1 MMENIEFNG
10 KKVLVR
16 VDFNVPL
23 SSSFE
28 ITDDNRIKASMPT
41 LNYILSH
48 GGALIL
54 CSHLGRPQQ
63 KKLENG
69 DINVNKFTLKHLVPY
84 LEGILK
90 RPVKFVDDC
99 IGQEA
104 FIAASSLKPGEVIL
118 LENTR
123 FHPGEEKGDNG
134 MAEKLA
140 SLADIYINDAFGTAH
155 RAHAST
161 TLVAHHFKPDAKG
174 FGFLMKAEIENARH
188 IIETPEKPFTAIIGG
203 AKVSD
208 KMLLLDK
215 MLDQVDNLI
224 IGGGMAFTFI
234 KAKGGHIG
242 NSLVELDRLDLAI
255 QLMDKAN
262 SKGVNLLLPVDVIA
276 ADKFDNNAET
286 AEVSSDDIPE
296 GWLGLDIGPRA
307 VETFVS
313 SIKSAKTILWNGP
326 MGVFEMS
333 NFAKGTLAIAESV
346 ALATQHGAYSLVGG
360 GDSVAAVTQVGLA
373 GEVSYVSTGGGALLE
388 MLEGK
393 ILPGVKAINE

>member
-1 MMENIEFNG
+1 MENIDFKN

-23 SSSFE
+23 SSTFQ
-28 ITDDNRIKASMPT
+28 ITDDNRIKASLPT
-41 LNYILSH
+41 LNYILEH

-69 DINVNKFTLKHLVPY
+69 ELNVTKFTLNHLTSY
-84 LEGILK
+84 LSSTLNRSVTFIS
-90 RPVKFVDDC
+90 DC
-99 IGQEA
+99 IGSEA
-104 FIAASSLKPGEVIL
+104 VNACNGLKPGEVIL

-123 FHPGEEKGDNG
+123 FYPGEEKGDKG
-134 MAEKLA
+134 MAGILA
-140 SLADIYINDAFGTAH
+140 SLADVYINDAFGTAH

-161 TLVAHHFKPDAKG
+161 TVVAHFFTAENKG

-188 IIETPEKPFTAIIGG
+188 IIESPEKPFTAIIGG

-234 KAKGGHIG
+234 KANGGQIG
-242 NSLVELDRLDLAI
+242 NSLVELDRLDLAL
-255 QLMDKAN
+255 QLMEKAK

-276 ADKFDNNAET
+276 ANKFGNDAET
-286 AEVSSDDIPE
+286 MEVSSDDIPE
-296 GWLGLDIGPRA
+296 GWLGLDIGPKA
-307 VETFVS
+307 VKAFVS

-333 NFAKGTLAIAESV
+333 SFAKGTLAIAESV
-346 ALATQHGAYSLVGG
+346 AEATQNGAYSLVGG
-360 GDSVAAVTQVGLA
+360 GDSVAAVTQVGLSDA
-373 GEVSYVSTGGGALLE
+373 VSYVSTGGGALLE

-393 ILPGVKAINE
+393 VLPGVKAISE

>member
-1 MMENIEFNG
+1 MENIDFNN

-23 SSSFE
+23 SGSFQ
-28 ITDDNRIKASMPT
+28 ITDDNRIKASLPT
-41 LNYILSH
+41 LNYILAH

-69 DINVNKFTLKHLVPY
+69 ELNVSKFTLNHLTSY
-84 LEGILK
+84 LSATLN
-90 RPVKFVDDC
+90 RPVTFISDC
-99 IGQEA
+99 IGSEA
-104 FIAASSLKPGEVIL
+104 VNACNALKPGEVIL

-123 FHPGEEKGDNG
+123 FYPGEEKGDKE
-134 MAEKLA
+134 MAGILA
-140 SLADIYINDAFGTAH
+140 SLADVYINDAFGTAH

-161 TLVAHHFKPDAKG
+161 TLVANFFTAENKG

-188 IIETPEKPFTAIIGG
+188 IIESPEKPFTAIIGG

-234 KAKGGHIG
+234 KAKGGQIG
-242 NSLVELDRLDLAI
+242 NSLVELDRLDLAL
-255 QLMDKAN
+255 QLMEKAK

-276 ADKFDNNAET
+276 ANKFGNDAEKM
-286 AEVSSDDIPE
+286 EVSSDNIPE
-296 GWLGLDIGPRA
+296 GWLGLDIGPKA
-307 VETFVS
+307 VEAFVS
-313 SIKSAKTILWNGP
+313 TIKSAKTILWNGP
-326 MGVFEMS
+326 MGVFEMPS
-333 NFAKGTLAIAESV
+333 FAKGTLAIAESV
-346 ALATQHGAYSLVGG
+346 AEATQNGAYSLVGG
-360 GDSVAAVTQVGLA
+360 GDSVAAVTQVGLSDA
-373 GEVSYVSTGGGALLE
+373 VSYVSTGGGALLE

-393 ILPGVKAINE
+393 VLPGVKAISE

>member
-134 MAEKLA
+134 MAENLA

-333 NFAKGTLAIAESV
+333 NFAKGTLSIAESV

>member
-1 MMENIEFNG
+1 MENIDFNN

-23 SSSFE
+23 SGSFQ
-28 ITDDNRIKASMPT
+28 ITDDNRIKASLPT
-41 LNYILSH
+41 LNYILAH

-69 DINVNKFTLKHLVPY
+69 ELNVSKFTLIHLTSY
-84 LEGILK
+84 LSATLN
-90 RPVKFVDDC
+90 RPVTFISDC
-99 IGQEA
+99 IGSEA
-104 FIAASSLKPGEVIL
+104 VNACNSLKPGEVIL

-123 FHPGEEKGDNG
+123 FYPGEEKGDKE
-134 MAEKLA
+134 MAGILA
-140 SLADIYINDAFGTAH
+140 SLADVYINDAFGTAH

-161 TLVAHHFKPDAKG
+161 TLAANFFTAENKG

-188 IIETPEKPFTAIIGG
+188 IIESPEKPFTAIIGG

-234 KAKGGHIG
+234 KAKGGQIG
-242 NSLVELDRLDLAI
+242 NSLVELDRLDLAL
-255 QLMDKAN
+255 QLMEKAK

-276 ADKFDNNAET
+276 ANKFGNDAEKM
-286 AEVSSDDIPE
+286 EVSSDNIPE
-296 GWLGLDIGPRA
+296 GWLGLDIGPKA
-307 VETFVS
+307 VEACVS
-313 SIKSAKTILWNGP
+313 TIKSAKTILWNGP
-326 MGVFEMS
+326 MGVFEMPS
-333 NFAKGTLAIAESV
+333 FAKGTLSIAESV
-346 ALATQHGAYSLVGG
+346 AEATQNGAYSLVGG
-360 GDSVAAVTQVGLA
+360 GDSVAAVTQVGLSDA
-373 GEVSYVSTGGGALLE
+373 VSYVSTGGGALLE

-393 ILPGVKAINE
+393 VLPGVKAISE

>member
-1 MMENIEFNG
+1 MENIEFNG

-123 FHPGEEKGDNG
+123 FHPGEENGDNG

-174 FGFLMKAEIENARH
+174 FGFLMKAEIENARY

-333 NFAKGTLAIAESV
+333 NFAKGTLSIAESV

>member
-1 MMENIEFNG
+1 MENIDFKN

-23 SSSFE
+23 SSTFQ
-28 ITDDNRIKASMPT
+28 ITDDNRIKASLPT
-41 LNYILSH
+41 LNYILEN

-69 DINVNKFTLKHLVPY
+69 ELNVAKFTLNHLTSY
-84 LEGILK
+84 LSEILN
-90 RPVKFVDDC
+90 RPVSFISDC
-99 IGQEA
+99 IGSEA
-104 FIAASSLKPGEVIL
+104 VNACNALKPGEVIL

-123 FHPGEEKGDNG
+123 FYPGEEKGDKE
-134 MAEKLA
+134 MAGILA
-140 SLADIYINDAFGTAH
+140 SLADVYINDAFGTAH

-161 TLVAHHFKPDAKG
+161 TLVANFFAAGNKG

-188 IIETPEKPFTAIIGG
+188 IIESPEKPFTAIIGG

-234 KAKGGHIG
+234 KAKGGQIG
-242 NSLVELDRLDLAI
+242 NSLVELDRLDLAL
-255 QLMDKAN
+255 QLMEKAK
-262 SKGVNLLLPVDVIA
+262 SKSVNLLLPVDVIA
-276 ADKFDNNAET
+276 ANTFSNDAEKI
-286 AEVSSDDIPE
+286 EVSSDNIPE
-296 GWLGLDIGPRA
+296 GWLGLDIGSKA

-313 SIKSAKTILWNGP
+313 TIKSAKTILWNGP

-333 NFAKGTLAIAESV
+333 SFAKGTLAIAESV
-346 ALATQHGAYSLVGG
+346 AEATQNGAYSLVGG
-360 GDSVAAVTQVGLA
+360 GDSVAAVTQVGLSDA
-373 GEVSYVSTGGGALLE
+373 VSYVSTGGGALLE

-393 ILPGVKAINE
+393 VLPGVKAISE

>member
-1 MMENIEFNG
+1 MENIDFNN

-23 SSSFE
+23 SSSFQ
-28 ITDDNRIKASMPT
+28 ITDDNRIKASLPT
-41 LNYILSH
+41 LNYILAH

-69 DINVNKFTLKHLVPY
+69 ELNVAKFTLNHLTSY
-84 LEGILK
+84 LSATLNRHVTFVSDCAGLEAVNACNALK
-90 RPVKFVDDC
+90 
-99 IGQEA
+99 
-104 FIAASSLKPGEVIL
+104 SGEVIL

-123 FHPGEEKGDNG
+123 FYPGEEKGDKE
-134 MAEKLA
+134 MASILA
-140 SLADIYINDAFGTAH
+140 SLADVYINDAFGTAH

-161 TLVAHHFKPDAKG
+161 TLVANFFTADNKG

-188 IIETPEKPFTAIIGG
+188 IIESPEKPFTAIIGG

-234 KAKGGHIG
+234 KAKGGQIG
-242 NSLVELDRLDLAI
+242 NSLVELDRLDLAL
-255 QLMDKAN
+255 QLMAKAKV
-262 SKGVNLLLPVDVIA
+262 KGVNLLLPVDVIA
-276 ADKFDNNAET
+276 ANTFGNDAEKM
-286 AEVSSDDIPE
+286 EVSSDNIPE
-296 GWLGLDIGPRA
+296 GWLGLDIGPKA
-307 VETFVS
+307 VEAFVS
-313 SIKSAKTILWNGP
+313 IIKSAKTILWNGP
-326 MGVFEMS
+326 MGVFEMPS
-333 NFAKGTLAIAESV
+333 FAKGTLAIAESV
-346 ALATQHGAYSLVGG
+346 AEATQNGAYSLVGG
-360 GDSVAAVTQVGLA
+360 GDSVAAVTQVGLSDA
-373 GEVSYVSTGGGALLE
+373 VSYVSTGGGALLE

-393 ILPGVKAINE
+393 VLPGVKAISE

>member
-1 MMENIEFNG
+1 MENIDFNN

-23 SSSFE
+23 SGSFQ
-28 ITDDNRIKASMPT
+28 ITDDNRIKASLPT
-41 LNYILSH
+41 LNYILAH

-69 DINVNKFTLKHLVPY
+69 ELNVSKFTLNHLTSY
-84 LEGILK
+84 LSATLN
-90 RPVKFVDDC
+90 RPVTFISDC
-99 IGQEA
+99 IGSEA
-104 FIAASSLKPGEVIL
+104 VNACNALKPGEVIL

-123 FHPGEEKGDNG
+123 FYPGEEKGDKE
-134 MAEKLA
+134 MAGILA
-140 SLADIYINDAFGTAH
+140 SLADVYINDAFGTAH

-161 TLVAHHFKPDAKG
+161 TLVANFFTAENKG

-188 IIETPEKPFTAIIGG
+188 IIESPEKPFTAIIGG

-215 MLDQVDNLI
+215 MLDQVDDLI

-234 KAKGGHIG
+234 KAKGGQIG
-242 NSLVELDRLDLAI
+242 NSLVELDRLDLAL
-255 QLMDKAN
+255 QLMEKAK

-276 ADKFDNNAET
+276 ANKFGNDAEKM
-286 AEVSSDDIPE
+286 EVSSDNIPE
-296 GWLGLDIGPRA
+296 GWLGLDIGPKA
-307 VETFVS
+307 VEAFVS
-313 SIKSAKTILWNGP
+313 TIKSAKTILWNGP
-326 MGVFEMS
+326 MGVFEMPS
-333 NFAKGTLAIAESV
+333 FAKGTLAIAESV
-346 ALATQHGAYSLVGG
+346 AEATQNGAYSLVGG
-360 GDSVAAVTQVGLA
+360 GDSVAAVTQVGLSDA
-373 GEVSYVSTGGGALLE
+373 VSYVSTGGGALLE

-393 ILPGVKAINE
+393 VLPGVKAISE

>member
-1 MMENIEFNG
+1 MENIEFNG

-346 ALATQHGAYSLVGG
+346 ALATQLGAYSLVGG

>member
-1 MMENIEFNG
+1 MENIDFNN

-23 SSSFE
+23 SSTFQ
-28 ITDDNRIKASMPT
+28 ITDDNRIKASLPT
-41 LNYILSH
+41 LNYILEH

-69 DINVNKFTLKHLVPY
+69 ELNVTKFTLNHLTAY
-84 LEGILK
+84 LSSTLN
-90 RPVKFVDDC
+90 RPVTFISDC
-99 IGQEA
+99 IGSEA
-104 FIAASSLKPGEVIL
+104 VNACNALKPGEVIL

-123 FHPGEEKGDNG
+123 FYPGEEKGDKE
-134 MAEKLA
+134 MAGILA
-140 SLADIYINDAFGTAH
+140 SLADVYINDAFGTAH

-161 TLVAHHFKPDAKG
+161 TLVANFFTAENKG

-188 IIETPEKPFTAIIGG
+188 IIESPEKPFTAIIGG

-234 KAKGGHIG
+234 KAKGGQIG
-242 NSLVELDRLDLAI
+242 NSLVELDRLDLAL
-255 QLMDKAN
+255 QLMEKAK

-276 ADKFDNNAET
+276 ANKFGNDAEKM
-286 AEVSSDDIPE
+286 EVSSDNIPE
-296 GWLGLDIGPRA
+296 GWLGLDIGPKA
-307 VETFVS
+307 VEAFVS
-313 SIKSAKTILWNGP
+313 TIKSAKTILWNGP
-326 MGVFEMS
+326 MGVFEMPS
-333 NFAKGTLAIAESV
+333 FAKGTLAIAESV
-346 ALATQHGAYSLVGG
+346 AEATQNGAYSLVGG
-360 GDSVAAVTQVGLA
+360 GDSVAAVTQVGLSDA
-373 GEVSYVSTGGGALLE
+373 VSYVSTGGGALLE

-393 ILPGVKAINE
+393 VLPGVKAISE

>member
-1 MMENIEFNG
+1 MENIEFNG

-333 NFAKGTLAIAESV
+333 NFAKGTLSIAESV

>member
-1 MMENIEFNG
+1 MENIDFNN

-23 SSSFE
+23 SGTFQ
-28 ITDDNRIKASMPT
+28 ITDDNRIKASLPT
-41 LNYILSH
+41 LNYILAH

-69 DINVNKFTLKHLVPY
+69 ELNVTKFTLNHLTAY
-84 LEGILK
+84 LSSTLN
-90 RPVKFVDDC
+90 RPVTFISDC
-99 IGQEA
+99 IGSEA
-104 FIAASSLKPGEVIL
+104 VNACSVLRPGEVIL

-123 FHPGEEKGDNG
+123 FYPGEEKGDKE
-134 MAEKLA
+134 MAGILA
-140 SLADIYINDAFGTAH
+140 SLADVYINDAFGTAH

-161 TLVAHHFKPDAKG
+161 TLVANFFTAENKG

-188 IIETPEKPFTAIIGG
+188 IIESPEKPFTAIIGG

-234 KAKGGHIG
+234 KAKGGQIG
-242 NSLVELDRLDLAI
+242 NSLVELDRLDLAL
-255 QLMDKAN
+255 QLMEKAK

-276 ADKFDNNAET
+276 ANKFGNDAEKM
-286 AEVSSDDIPE
+286 EVSSDNIPE
-296 GWLGLDIGPRA
+296 GWLGLDIGPKA
-307 VETFVS
+307 VEAFVS
-313 SIKSAKTILWNGP
+313 TIKSAKTILWNGP
-326 MGVFEMS
+326 MGVFEMPS
-333 NFAKGTLAIAESV
+333 FAKGTLAIAESV
-346 ALATQHGAYSLVGG
+346 AEATQNGAYSLVGG
-360 GDSVAAVTQVGLA
+360 GDSVAAVTQVGLSDA
-373 GEVSYVSTGGGALLE
+373 VSYVSTGGGALLE

-393 ILPGVKAINE
+393 VLPGVKAISE

>member
-99 IGQEA
+99 MGQEA

-123 FHPGEEKGDNG
+123 FHPGEEKGDKG

-161 TLVAHHFKPDAKG
+161 TLVAHYFKPDAKG

-313 SIKSAKTILWNGP
+313 SIESAKTILWNGP

>member
-1 MMENIEFNG
+1 MENIDFNN

-23 SSSFE
+23 SSSFQ
-28 ITDDNRIKASMPT
+28 ITDDNRIKASLPT
-41 LNYILSH
+41 LNYILAH

-69 DINVNKFTLKHLVPY
+69 ELNVAKFTLNHLTSY
-84 LEGILK
+84 LSATLNRHVTFVSDCAGLEAVNACNALK
-90 RPVKFVDDC
+90 
-99 IGQEA
+99 
-104 FIAASSLKPGEVIL
+104 SGEVIL

-123 FHPGEEKGDNG
+123 FYPGEEKGDKE
-134 MAEKLA
+134 MASILA
-140 SLADIYINDAFGTAH
+140 SLADVYINDAFGTAH

-161 TLVAHHFKPDAKG
+161 TLVANFFTADNKG

-188 IIETPEKPFTAIIGG
+188 IIESPEKPFTAIIGG

-234 KAKGGHIG
+234 KAKGGQIG
-242 NSLVELDRLDLAI
+242 NSLVELDRLDLAL
-255 QLMDKAN
+255 QLMAKAKV
-262 SKGVNLLLPVDVIA
+262 KGVNLLLPVDVIA
-276 ADKFDNNAET
+276 ANTFGNDAEKM
-286 AEVSSDDIPE
+286 EVSSDNIPE
-296 GWLGLDIGPRA
+296 GWLGLDIGPKA
-307 VETFVS
+307 VEAFVS
-313 SIKSAKTILWNGP
+313 TIKSAKTILWNGP
-326 MGVFEMS
+326 MGVFEMPS
-333 NFAKGTLAIAESV
+333 FAKGTLAIAESV
-346 ALATQHGAYSLVGG
+346 AEATQNGAYSLVGG
-360 GDSVAAVTQVGLA
+360 GDSVAAVTQVGLSDA
-373 GEVSYVSTGGGALLE
+373 VSYVSTGGGALLE

-393 ILPGVKAINE
+393 VLPGVKAISE

>member
-1 MMENIEFNG
+1 MENIEFNG

>member
-1 MMENIEFNG
+1 MENIDFNN

-23 SSSFE
+23 SSTFQ
-28 ITDDNRIKASMPT
+28 ITDDNRIKASLPT
-41 LNYILSH
+41 LNYILEH

-69 DINVNKFTLKHLVPY
+69 ELNVAKFTLNHLTSY
-84 LEGILK
+84 LSATLNRHIT
-90 RPVKFVDDC
+90 FISDC
-99 IGQEA
+99 IGSEA
-104 FIAASSLKPGEVIL
+104 VNACNALKPGEVIL

-123 FHPGEEKGDNG
+123 FHPGEEKGDKE
-134 MAEKLA
+134 MAGILA
-140 SLADIYINDAFGTAH
+140 SLADVYINDAFGTAH

-161 TLVAHHFKPDAKG
+161 TLVANFFTAGNKG

-188 IIETPEKPFTAIIGG
+188 IIESPEKPFTAIIGG

-234 KAKGGHIG
+234 KAKGGQIG
-242 NSLVELDRLDLAI
+242 NSLVELDRLDLAL
-255 QLMDKAN
+255 QLMEKAK

-276 ADKFDNNAET
+276 ANTFSNDAEKI
-286 AEVSSDDIPE
+286 EVSSDNIPE
-296 GWLGLDIGPRA
+296 GWLGLDIGPKA

-313 SIKSAKTILWNGP
+313 TIKSAKTILWNGP
-326 MGVFEMS
+326 MGVFEMPS
-333 NFAKGTLAIAESV
+333 FAKGTLAIAESV
-346 ALATQHGAYSLVGG
+346 AEATQNGAYSLVGG
-360 GDSVAAVTQVGLA
+360 GDSVAAVTQVGLSDA
-373 GEVSYVSTGGGALLE
+373 VSYVSTGGGALLE

-393 ILPGVKAINE
+393 VLPGVKAISE

>member
-1 MMENIEFNG
+1 MENIDFNN

-23 SSSFE
+23 SGSFQ
-28 ITDDNRIKASMPT
+28 ITDDNRIKASLPT
-41 LNYILSH
+41 LNYILAH

-69 DINVNKFTLKHLVPY
+69 ELNVSKFTLNHLTSY
-84 LEGILK
+84 LSATLN
-90 RPVKFVDDC
+90 RPVTFISDC
-99 IGQEA
+99 IGSEA
-104 FIAASSLKPGEVIL
+104 VNACNALKPGEVIL

-123 FHPGEEKGDNG
+123 FYPGEEKGDKE
-134 MAEKLA
+134 MAGILA
-140 SLADIYINDAFGTAH
+140 SLADVYINDAFGTAH

-161 TLVAHHFKPDAKG
+161 TLVANFFTAENKG

-188 IIETPEKPFTAIIGG
+188 IIESPEKPFTAIIGG

-234 KAKGGHIG
+234 KAKGGQIG
-242 NSLVELDRLDLAI
+242 NSLVELDRLDLAL
-255 QLMDKAN
+255 QLMEKAK

-276 ADKFDNNAET
+276 ANKFGNDAEKM
-286 AEVSSDDIPE
+286 EVSSDNIPE
-296 GWLGLDIGPRA
+296 GWLGLDLGPKA
-307 VETFVS
+307 VEAFVS
-313 SIKSAKTILWNGP
+313 TIKSAKTILWNGP
-326 MGVFEMS
+326 MGVFEMPS
-333 NFAKGTLAIAESV
+333 FAKGTLAIAESV
-346 ALATQHGAYSLVGG
+346 AEATQNGAYSLVGG
-360 GDSVAAVTQVGLA
+360 GDSVAAVTQVGLSDA
-373 GEVSYVSTGGGALLE
+373 VSYVSTGGGALLE

-393 ILPGVKAINE
+393 VLPGVKAISE

>member
-1 MMENIEFNG
+1 MENIDFNN

-23 SSSFE
+23 SGTFQ
-28 ITDDNRIKASMPT
+28 ITDDNRIKASLPT
-41 LNYILSH
+41 LNYILAH

-69 DINVNKFTLKHLVPY
+69 ELNVTKFTLNNLTAY
-84 LEGILK
+84 LSSTLN
-90 RPVKFVDDC
+90 RPVTFISDC
-99 IGQEA
+99 IGSEA
-104 FIAASSLKPGEVIL
+104 VNACSVLRPGEVIL

-123 FHPGEEKGDNG
+123 FYPGEEKGDKE
-134 MAEKLA
+134 MAGILA
-140 SLADIYINDAFGTAH
+140 SLADVYINDAFGTAH

-161 TLVAHHFKPDAKG
+161 TLVANFFTAENKG

-188 IIETPEKPFTAIIGG
+188 IIESPEKPFTAIIGG

-234 KAKGGHIG
+234 KAKGGQIG
-242 NSLVELDRLDLAI
+242 NSLVELDRLDLAL
-255 QLMDKAN
+255 QLMEKAK

-276 ADKFDNNAET
+276 ANAFGNDAET
-286 AEVSSDDIPE
+286 MFVSSDDIPE
-296 GWLGLDIGPRA
+296 GWLGLDIGPKA
-307 VETFVS
+307 VEAFVS
-313 SIKSAKTILWNGP
+313 TIKLAKTILWNGP
-326 MGVFEMS
+326 MGVFEMPS
-333 NFAKGTLAIAESV
+333 FAKGTLAIAESV
-346 ALATQHGAYSLVGG
+346 AEATQNGAYSLVGG
-360 GDSVAAVTQVGLA
+360 GDSVAAVTQVGLSDA
-373 GEVSYVSTGGGALLE
+373 VSYVSTGGGALLE

-393 ILPGVKAINE
+393 VLPGVKAISE

>member
-1 MMENIEFNG
+1 MENIDFNN

-23 SSSFE
+23 SGSFQ
-28 ITDDNRIKASMPT
+28 ITDDNRIKASLPT
-41 LNYILSH
+41 LNYILAH

-69 DINVNKFTLKHLVPY
+69 ELNVSKFTLNHLTSY
-84 LEGILK
+84 LSATLN
-90 RPVKFVDDC
+90 RPVTFISDC
-99 IGQEA
+99 IGSEA
-104 FIAASSLKPGEVIL
+104 VNACNALKPGEVIL

-123 FHPGEEKGDNG
+123 FYPGEEKGDKE
-134 MAEKLA
+134 MAGILA
-140 SLADIYINDAFGTAH
+140 SLADVYINDAFGTAH

-161 TLVAHHFKPDAKG
+161 TLVANFFTAENKG

-188 IIETPEKPFTAIIGG
+188 IIESPEKPFTAIIGG

-234 KAKGGHIG
+234 KAKGGQIG
-242 NSLVELDRLDLAI
+242 NSLVELDRLDLAL
-255 QLMDKAN
+255 QLMEKAK

-276 ADKFDNNAET
+276 ANTFSNDAEKI
-286 AEVSSDDIPE
+286 EVSSDNIPD
-296 GWLGLDIGPRA
+296 GWLGLDIGPKA

-313 SIKSAKTILWNGP
+313 TIKSAKTILWNGP
-326 MGVFEMS
+326 MGVFEMPS
-333 NFAKGTLAIAESV
+333 FAKGTLAIAESV
-346 ALATQHGAYSLVGG
+346 AEATQNGAYSLVGG
-360 GDSVAAVTQVGLA
+360 GDSVAAVTQVGLSDA
-373 GEVSYVSTGGGALLE
+373 VSYVSTGGGALLE

-393 ILPGVKAINE
+393 VLPGVKAISE

>member
-1 MMENIEFNG
+1 MENIEFNG

-134 MAEKLA
+134 MAENLA

-333 NFAKGTLAIAESV
+333 NFAKGTLSIAESV

>member
-1 MMENIEFNG
+1 MENIDFKN

-23 SSSFE
+23 SSTFQ
-28 ITDDNRIKASMPT
+28 ITDDNRIKASLPT
-41 LNYILSH
+41 LNYILEN

-69 DINVNKFTLKHLVPY
+69 ELNVAKFTLNHLTSY
-84 LEGILK
+84 LSAILN
-90 RPVKFVDDC
+90 RPVSFISDC
-99 IGQEA
+99 IGSEA
-104 FIAASSLKPGEVIL
+104 VNACNALKPGEVIL

-123 FHPGEEKGDNG
+123 FYPGEEKGDKE
-134 MAEKLA
+134 MAGILA
-140 SLADIYINDAFGTAH
+140 SLADVYINDAFGTAH

-161 TLVAHHFKPDAKG
+161 TLVANFFAAGNKG

-188 IIETPEKPFTAIIGG
+188 IIESPEKPFTAIIGG

-234 KAKGGHIG
+234 KAKGGQIG
-242 NSLVELDRLDLAI
+242 NSLVELDRLDLAL
-255 QLMDKAN
+255 QLMEKAK
-262 SKGVNLLLPVDVIA
+262 SKSVNLLLPVDVIA
-276 ADKFDNNAET
+276 ANTFSNDAEKI
-286 AEVSSDDIPE
+286 EVSSDNIPE
-296 GWLGLDIGPRA
+296 GWLGLDIGPKA

-313 SIKSAKTILWNGP
+313 TIKSAKTILWNGP

-333 NFAKGTLAIAESV
+333 SFAKGTLAIAESV
-346 ALATQHGAYSLVGG
+346 AEATQDGAYSLVGG
-360 GDSVAAVTQVGLA
+360 GDSVAAVTQVGLSDA
-373 GEVSYVSTGGGALLE
+373 VSYVSTGGGALLE

-393 ILPGVKAINE
+393 VLPGVKAISE

>member
-1 MMENIEFNG
+1 MENIDFNN

-23 SSSFE
+23 SSTFQ
-28 ITDDNRIKASMPT
+28 ITDDNRIKASLPT
-41 LNYILSH
+41 LNYILEH

-63 KKLENG
+63 KKLDNG
-69 DINVNKFTLKHLVPY
+69 ELNVTKFTLNHLTSY
-84 LEGILK
+84 LSTTLNRSVTFIS
-90 RPVKFVDDC
+90 DC
-99 IGQEA
+99 IGSEA
-104 FIAASSLKPGEVIL
+104 VNACKELKPGEVIL

-123 FHPGEEKGDNG
+123 FYPGEEKGDKE
-134 MAEKLA
+134 MAGILA
-140 SLADIYINDAFGTAH
+140 SLADVYINDAFGTAH

-161 TLVAHHFKPDAKG
+161 TLVANFFTAENKG

-188 IIETPEKPFTAIIGG
+188 IIESPEKPFTAIIGG

-215 MLDQVDNLI
+215 MLDQVDSLI

-234 KAKGGHIG
+234 KAKGGQIG
-242 NSLVELDRLDLAI
+242 NSLVELDRLDLAL
-255 QLMDKAN
+255 QLMEKAK
-262 SKGVNLLLPVDVIA
+262 SKGVKLLLPVDVIA
-276 ADKFDNNAET
+276 ANKFGNDAET
-286 AEVSSDDIPE
+286 MVVSSDDIPE
-296 GWLGLDIGPRA
+296 GWLGLDIGPKA

-313 SIKSAKTILWNGP
+313 TIKSAKTILWNGP

-333 NFAKGTLAIAESV
+333 SFAKGTLAIAESV
-346 ALATQHGAYSLVGG
+346 AEATQNGAYSLVGG
-360 GDSVAAVTQVGLA
+360 GDSVAAVTQVGLSNS
-373 GEVSYVSTGGGALLE
+373 VSYVSTGGGALLE

-393 ILPGVKAINE
+393 VLPGVKAISE

>member
-1 MMENIEFNG
+1 MENIDFNN

-23 SSSFE
+23 SSTFQ
-28 ITDDNRIKASMPT
+28 ITDDNRIKASLPT
-41 LNYILSH
+41 LNYILEH

-69 DINVNKFTLKHLVPY
+69 ELNVTKFTLNHLTAY
-84 LEGILK
+84 LSSTLN
-90 RPVKFVDDC
+90 RPVTFISDC
-99 IGQEA
+99 IGPEA
-104 FIAASSLKPGEVIL
+104 VNACNELKPGDVIL

-123 FHPGEEKGDNG
+123 FHPGEEKGDKE
-134 MAEKLA
+134 MAGILA
-140 SLADIYINDAFGTAH
+140 SLADVYINDAFGTAH

-161 TLVAHHFKPDAKG
+161 TLVANFFTAENKG

-188 IIETPEKPFTAIIGG
+188 IIESPEKPFTAIIGG

-234 KAKGGHIG
+234 KAKGGQIG
-242 NSLVELDRLDLAI
+242 NSLVELDRLDLAL
-255 QLMDKAN
+255 QLMEKAK

-276 ADKFDNNAET
+276 ANTFGNDAEKM
-286 AEVSSDDIPE
+286 EVSSDDIPE
-296 GWLGLDIGPRA
+296 GWLGLDIGPKA
-307 VETFVS
+307 VESFVS
-313 SIKSAKTILWNGP
+313 TIKSAKTILWNGP
-326 MGVFEMS
+326 MGVFEMPS
-333 NFAKGTLAIAESV
+333 FAKGTLAIAESV
-346 ALATQHGAYSLVGG
+346 AEATQNGAYSLVGG
-360 GDSVAAVTQVGLA
+360 GDSVAAVTQVGLSEA
-373 GEVSYVSTGGGALLE
+373 VSYVSTGGGALLE

-393 ILPGVKAINE
+393 VLPGVKAISE

>member
-1 MMENIEFNG
+1 MENIDFNN

-16 VDFNVPL
+16 VDFNGPL
-23 SSSFE
+23 SGSFQ
-28 ITDDNRIKASMPT
+28 ITDDNRIKASLPT
-41 LNYILSH
+41 LNYILAH

-69 DINVNKFTLKHLVPY
+69 ELNVSKFTLNHLTSY
-84 LEGILK
+84 LSATLK
-90 RPVKFVDDC
+90 KPVTFISDC
-99 IGQEA
+99 IGSEA
-104 FIAASSLKPGEVIL
+104 VNACNALKPGEVIL

-123 FHPGEEKGDNG
+123 FYPGEEKGDKE
-134 MAEKLA
+134 MAGILA
-140 SLADIYINDAFGTAH
+140 SLADVYINDAFGTAH

-161 TLVAHHFKPDAKG
+161 TLVANFFTAENKG

-188 IIETPEKPFTAIIGG
+188 IIESPEKPFTAIIGG

-234 KAKGGHIG
+234 KAKGGQIG
-242 NSLVELDRLDLAI
+242 NSLVELDRLDLAL
-255 QLMDKAN
+255 QLMEKAK

-276 ADKFDNNAET
+276 ANKFGNDAEKM
-286 AEVSSDDIPE
+286 EVSSDNIPE
-296 GWLGLDIGPRA
+296 GWLGLDIGPKA
-307 VETFVS
+307 VEAFVS
-313 SIKSAKTILWNGP
+313 TIKSAKTILWNGP
-326 MGVFEMS
+326 MGVFEMPS
-333 NFAKGTLAIAESV
+333 FAKGTLAIAESV
-346 ALATQHGAYSLVGG
+346 AEATQNGAYSLVGG
-360 GDSVAAVTQVGLA
+360 GDSVAAVTQVGLSDA
-373 GEVSYVSTGGGALLE
+373 VSYVSTGGGALLE

-393 ILPGVKAINE
+393 VLPGVKAISE

>member
-1 MMENIEFNG
+1 MENIDFNN

-23 SSSFE
+23 SGSFQ
-28 ITDDNRIKASMPT
+28 ITDDNRIKASLPT
-41 LNYILSH
+41 LNYILAH

-69 DINVNKFTLKHLVPY
+69 ELNVSKFTLNHLTSY
-84 LEGILK
+84 LSATLN
-90 RPVKFVDDC
+90 RPVTFISDC
-99 IGQEA
+99 IGSEA
-104 FIAASSLKPGEVIL
+104 VNACNALKPGEVIL

-123 FHPGEEKGDNG
+123 FYPGEEKGDKE
-134 MAEKLA
+134 MAGILA
-140 SLADIYINDAFGTAH
+140 SLADVYINDAFGTAH

-161 TLVAHHFKPDAKG
+161 TLVANFFTAENKG

-188 IIETPEKPFTAIIGG
+188 IIESPEKPFTAIIGG

-224 IGGGMAFTFI
+224 IGGGMSFTFI
-234 KAKGGHIG
+234 KAKGGQIG
-242 NSLVELDRLDLAI
+242 NSLVELDRLDLAL
-255 QLMDKAN
+255 QLMEKAK

-276 ADKFDNNAET
+276 ANKFGNDAEKM
-286 AEVSSDDIPE
+286 EVSSDNIPE
-296 GWLGLDIGPRA
+296 GWLGLDIGPKA
-307 VETFVS
+307 VEAFVS
-313 SIKSAKTILWNGP
+313 TIKSAKTILWNGP
-326 MGVFEMS
+326 MGVFEMPS
-333 NFAKGTLAIAESV
+333 FAKGTLAIAESV
-346 ALATQHGAYSLVGG
+346 AEATQNGAYSLVGG
-360 GDSVAAVTQVGLA
+360 GDSVAAITQIGLSDA
-373 GEVSYVSTGGGALLE
+373 VSYVSTGGGALLE

-393 ILPGVKAINE
+393 VLPGVKAISE

>member
-1 MMENIEFNG
+1 MENIDFKN

-23 SSSFE
+23 SSTFE
-28 ITDDNRIKASMPT
+28 ITDDNRIKASLPT
-41 LNYILSH
+41 LHYILEH

-69 DINVNKFTLKHLVPY
+69 ELNVTKFTLNHLTSHLSTV
-84 LEGILK
+84 LQ
-90 RPVKFVDDC
+90 RSVTFVDDC
-99 IGQEA
+99 IGSEA
-104 FIAASSLKPGEVIL
+104 ATACSTLKPGEVVL

-123 FHPGEEKGDNG
+123 FYPGEEKGDKE
-134 MAEKLA
+134 MAGILA

-161 TLVAHHFKPDAKG
+161 TLVANFFTADNKG

-188 IIETPEKPFTAIIGG
+188 IIEYPEKPFTAIIGG

-234 KAKGGHIG
+234 KAKGGQIG
-242 NSLVELDRLDLAI
+242 NSLVELDRLDLAL
-255 QLMDKAN
+255 QLMDKAKV
-262 SKGVNLLLPVDVIA
+262 KGVNLLLPVDVIA
-276 ADKFDNNAET
+276 ANTFSNDAET
-286 AEVSSDDIPE
+286 REVFSDDIPE
-296 GWLGLDIGPRA
+296 VWLGLDIGPKA
-307 VETFVS
+307 VESFIST
-313 SIKSAKTILWNGP
+313 IKSSKTILWNGP
-326 MGVFEMS
+326 MGVFEMPS
-333 NFAKGTLAIAESV
+333 FAQGTLAVAQSV
-346 ALATQHGAYSLVGG
+346 AEATQQGAYSLVGG
-360 GDSVAAVTQVGLA
+360 GDSVAAVTQVGLSDS
-373 GEVSYVSTGGGALLE
+373 VSYVSTGGGALLE

-393 ILPGVKAINE
+393 VLPGVKAISE

>member
-1 MMENIEFNG
+1 MENIEFNG

-208 KMLLLDK
+208 KILLLDK

-333 NFAKGTLAIAESV
+333 NFAKGTLSIAESV

>member
-1 MMENIEFNG
+1 MENIDFNN

-23 SSSFE
+23 SGTFQ
-28 ITDDNRIKASMPT
+28 ITDDNRIKASLPT
-41 LNYILSH
+41 LNYILAH

-69 DINVNKFTLKHLVPY
+69 ELNVTKFTLNHLTAY
-84 LEGILK
+84 LSSTLN
-90 RPVKFVDDC
+90 RPVTFISDC
-99 IGQEA
+99 IGSEA
-104 FIAASSLKPGEVIL
+104 VNACSVLRPGEVIL

-123 FHPGEEKGDNG
+123 FYPGEEKGDKE
-134 MAEKLA
+134 MAGILA
-140 SLADIYINDAFGTAH
+140 SLADVYINDAFGTAH

-161 TLVAHHFKPDAKG
+161 TLVANFFTAENKG

-188 IIETPEKPFTAIIGG
+188 IIESPEKPFTAIIGG

-234 KAKGGHIG
+234 KAKGGQIG
-242 NSLVELDRLDLAI
+242 NSLVELDRLDLAL
-255 QLMDKAN
+255 QLMEKAK

-276 ADKFDNNAET
+276 ANKFDNDAET
-286 AEVSSDDIPE
+286 MFVSSDDIPE
-296 GWLGLDIGPRA
+296 GWLGLDIGPKA
-307 VETFVS
+307 VEAFVS
-313 SIKSAKTILWNGP
+313 TIKLAKTILWNGP
-326 MGVFEMS
+326 MGVFEMPS
-333 NFAKGTLAIAESV
+333 FAKGTLAIAESV
-346 ALATQHGAYSLVGG
+346 AEATQNGAYSLVGG
-360 GDSVAAVTQVGLA
+360 GDSVAAVTQVGLSDA
-373 GEVSYVSTGGGALLE
+373 VSYVSTGGGALLE

-393 ILPGVKAINE
+393 VLPGVKAISE

>member
-1 MMENIEFNG
+1 MENIDFNN

-23 SSSFE
+23 SSTFQ
-28 ITDDNRIKASMPT
+28 ITDDNRIKASLPT
-41 LNYILSH
+41 LNYILEH

-69 DINVNKFTLKHLVPY
+69 ELNVTKFTLNHLTAY
-84 LEGILK
+84 LSSTLN
-90 RPVKFVDDC
+90 RPVTFISDC
-99 IGQEA
+99 IGPEA
-104 FIAASSLKPGEVIL
+104 VNACNELKPGDVIL

-123 FHPGEEKGDNG
+123 FHPGEEKGDKE
-134 MAEKLA
+134 MAGILA
-140 SLADIYINDAFGTAH
+140 SLADVYINDAFGTAH

-161 TLVAHHFKPDAKG
+161 TLVANFFTAENKG

-188 IIETPEKPFTAIIGG
+188 IIESPEKPFTAIIGG

-234 KAKGGHIG
+234 KAKGGQIG
-242 NSLVELDRLDLAI
+242 NSLVELDRLDLAL
-255 QLMDKAN
+255 QLMEKAK

-276 ADKFDNNAET
+276 ANAFGNDAEKM
-286 AEVSSDDIPE
+286 EVSSDDIPE
-296 GWLGLDIGPRA
+296 GWLGLDIGPKA
-307 VETFVS
+307 VESFVS
-313 SIKSAKTILWNGP
+313 TIKSAKTILWNGP
-326 MGVFEMS
+326 MGVFEMPS
-333 NFAKGTLAIAESV
+333 FAKGTLAIAESV
-346 ALATQHGAYSLVGG
+346 AEATQNGAYSLVGG
-360 GDSVAAVTQVGLA
+360 GDSVAAVTQVGLSEA
-373 GEVSYVSTGGGALLE
+373 VSYVSTGGGALLE

-393 ILPGVKAINE
+393 VLPGVKAISE

>member
-1 MMENIEFNG
+1 MENIDFKN

-23 SSSFE
+23 SSTFQ
-28 ITDDNRIKASMPT
+28 ITDDNRIKASLPT
-41 LNYILSH
+41 LNYILEN

-69 DINVNKFTLKHLVPY
+69 ELNVAKFTLNHLTSY
-84 LEGILK
+84 LSEILN
-90 RPVKFVDDC
+90 RPVSFISDC
-99 IGQEA
+99 IGSEA
-104 FIAASSLKPGEVIL
+104 VNACNALKPGEVIL

-123 FHPGEEKGDNG
+123 FYPGEEKGDKE
-134 MAEKLA
+134 MAGILA
-140 SLADIYINDAFGTAH
+140 SLADVYINDAFGTAH

-161 TLVAHHFKPDAKG
+161 TLVANFFAAGNKG

-188 IIETPEKPFTAIIGG
+188 IIESPEKPFTAIIGG

-234 KAKGGHIG
+234 KAKGGQIG
-242 NSLVELDRLDLAI
+242 NSLVELDRLDLAL
-255 QLMDKAN
+255 QLMEKAK
-262 SKGVNLLLPVDVIA
+262 SKSVNLLLPVDVIA
-276 ADKFDNNAET
+276 ANTFSNDAEKI
-286 AEVSSDDIPE
+286 EVSSDNIPE
-296 GWLGLDIGPRA
+296 GWLGLDIGPKA

-313 SIKSAKTILWNGP
+313 TIKSAKTILWNGP

-333 NFAKGTLAIAESV
+333 SFAKGTLAIAESV
-346 ALATQHGAYSLVGG
+346 AEATQNGAYSLVGG
-360 GDSVAAVTQVGLA
+360 GDSVAAVTQVGLSDA
-373 GEVSYVSTGGGALLE
+373 VSYVSTGGGALLE

-393 ILPGVKAINE
+393 VLPGVKAISE

>member
-1 MMENIEFNG
+1 MENIDFNN

-23 SSSFE
+23 SSTFQ
-28 ITDDNRIKASMPT
+28 ITDDNRIKASLPT
-41 LNYILSH
+41 LNYILEH

-63 KKLENG
+63 KKLDNG
-69 DINVNKFTLKHLVPY
+69 ELNVTKFTLNHLTSY
-84 LEGILK
+84 LSTTLNRSVTFIS
-90 RPVKFVDDC
+90 DC
-99 IGQEA
+99 IGSEA
-104 FIAASSLKPGEVIL
+104 VNACKELKPGEVIL

-123 FHPGEEKGDNG
+123 FYPGEEKGDKE
-134 MAEKLA
+134 MAGILA
-140 SLADIYINDAFGTAH
+140 SLADVYINDAFGTAH

-161 TLVAHHFKPDAKG
+161 TLVANFFTAENKG

-188 IIETPEKPFTAIIGG
+188 IIESPEKPFTAIIGG

-215 MLDQVDNLI
+215 MLDQVDSLI

-234 KAKGGHIG
+234 KAKGGQIG
-242 NSLVELDRLDLAI
+242 NSLVELDRLDLAL
-255 QLMDKAN
+255 QLMEKAK
-262 SKGVNLLLPVDVIA
+262 SKGVNLLLPVDVITA
-276 ADKFDNNAET
+276 NKFGNDAET
-286 AEVSSDDIPE
+286 MVVSSDDIPE
-296 GWLGLDIGPRA
+296 GWLGLDIGPKA

-313 SIKSAKTILWNGP
+313 TIKSAKTILWNGP

-333 NFAKGTLAIAESV
+333 SFAKGTLAIAESV
-346 ALATQHGAYSLVGG
+346 AEATQNGAYSLVGG
-360 GDSVAAVTQVGLA
+360 GDSVAAVTQVGLSNS
-373 GEVSYVSTGGGALLE
+373 VSYVSTGGGALLE

-393 ILPGVKAINE
+393 VLPGVKAISE